1 MKRTWKRFAVLAGCA
16 ALSLMSSRVQ
26 AAHHRPVSA
35 YQCPHL
41 ERQKCEQAATELAQ
55 FEPAP
60 GEAATPVDS
69 NVPAEQS
76 YDYEAGAVP
85 SESSEPSPTPAV
97 DNPIPAAAAEQVAPV
112 EDASELAVDPAEAG
126 NIIVFELTD
135 ESEGLEPA
143 APAEIAVE
151 IDYEAEVARE
161 AMANE
166 VLNQI
171 GEAMR
176 QAAGVLDIANLGEA
190 APAVDTNDPAPAPPA
205 ELTDAAPV
213 AVESEAES
221 PVVVVA
227 QPVADQPAVSADVIV
242 EPARAVEAAL
252 VNQDNDEWGYARWLA
267 SELVG
272 ELNRLAIHEAGEL
285 AKSAGASIQDV
296 VENGTIAEEASA
308 IEVVAEPETQAAP
321 DSAATVS
328 VDDSP
333 ESASPE
339 SAVGVTATVQE
350 IPVAE
355 PVTENAQPKAD
366 VLSQPA
372 HEESSEESGESAEET
387 VEESKPTSFLPETL
401 EDFENGYSIPDLF

>member
-41 ERQKCEQAATELAQ
+41 ERQKCEQAAAELAQ

-60 GEAATPVDS
+60 GDAGTPVNETAPS
-69 NVPAEQS
+69 ELN
-76 YDYEAGAVP
+76 YDYEAGPVSA
-85 SESSEPSPTPAV
+85 EPSNVNEPSSTPAV
-97 DNPIPAAAAEQVAPV
+97 ENPIPAAAVEQVAP
-112 EDASELAVDPAEAG
+112 EQDAGELAADPANAG
-126 NIIVFELTD
+126 NIVVFELND
-135 ESEGLEPA
+135 ANQGLDPTVPA
-143 APAEIAVE
+143 E

-176 QAAGVLDIANLGEA
+176 QAAGVLDIANAGEA
-190 APAVDTNDPAPAPPA
+190 APAVDSNDPAPAPPA

-213 AVESEAES
+213 AVEPEAEA

-227 QPVADQPAVSADVIV
+227 QPVADQPAVSAEVIV

-252 VNQDNDEWGYARWLA
+252 VNQDNDEWSYARWLA

-285 AKSAGASIQDV
+285 AKSAGASIQDL
-296 VENGTIAEEASA
+296 VENGTVAEEASA
-308 IEVVAEPETQAAP
+308 IEVVAEPQSEPAP
-321 DSAATVS
+321 ESATVS
-328 VDDSP
+328 VEVSP

-339 SAVGVTATVQE
+339 SAVGATAVVQE

-372 HEESSEESGESAEET
+372 REESSDESGEAAEET
-387 VEESKPTSFLPETL
+387 VEESKPDSFLPETL